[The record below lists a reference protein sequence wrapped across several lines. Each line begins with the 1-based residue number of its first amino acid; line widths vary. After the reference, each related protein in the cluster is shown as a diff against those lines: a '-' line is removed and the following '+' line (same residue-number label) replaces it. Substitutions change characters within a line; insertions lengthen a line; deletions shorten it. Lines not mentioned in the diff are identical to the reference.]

1 MVDPLTKLFLSGNR
15 NSDEVLFKNNDN
27 LARYFI
33 QSKKFPHCKLIVQ
46 EESSRIKGLYL
57 VTFQGDLK
65 LYGTMEKITKSLWSS
80 IAGWPCDISINAIIK
95 RFILNIGFYLH
106 IILYIW
112 IFPCYLLFYSI
123 FDKNAYR

>member
-15 NSDEVLFKNNDN
+15 NSDGVLFKNNDN

-33 QSKKFPHCKLIVQ
+33 QSKKFPNCKLIVQ

-65 LYGTMEKITKSLWSS
+65 LYGTMEKITKSL
-80 IAGWPCDISINAIIK
+80 
-95 RFILNIGFYLH
+95 
-106 IILYIW
+106 
-112 IFPCYLLFYSI
+112 
-123 FDKNAYR
+123 